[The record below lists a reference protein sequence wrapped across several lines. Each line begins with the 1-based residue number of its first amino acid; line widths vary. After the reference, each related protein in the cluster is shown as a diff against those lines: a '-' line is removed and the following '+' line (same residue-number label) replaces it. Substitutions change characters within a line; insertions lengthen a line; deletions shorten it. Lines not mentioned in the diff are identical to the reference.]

1 MTPEEVATR
10 AGAVLGAPATWAHAT
25 ATVDVARDGWATA
38 VEAVRDD
45 PALALTAFD
54 VLTAVDQSPDGFDVV
69 LRLWSVRGRHGLVL
83 RTSCPRDDPRVPS
96 LTALFG
102 GAGWHERSVHEM
114 FGITF
119 DGHPGLTPLLLP
131 DDFRMH
137 PLRKDVVL
145 ASRLVRPW
153 PGTVEPGQSAAE
165 AAATGSARRRVQP
178 PGVPR
183 PGPTGGGRP

>member
-1 MTPEEVATR
+1 MRPDEVAAR
-10 AGAVLGAPATWAHAT
+10 AGALLGAPATSAHAT
-25 ATVDVARDGWATA
+25 ATVDVERDGWATA
-38 VEAVRDD
+38 VAVVRDD
-45 PALALTAFD
+45 PVLTLTAFD

-69 LRLWSVRGRHGLVL
+69 LRLWSVSGRHGLVL
-83 RTSCPRDDPRVPS
+83 STRCPRDDPRVSS

-131 DDFRMH
+131 EDFGMR
-137 PLRKDVVL
+137 PLRKDVLL

-153 PGTVEPGQSAAE
+153 PGAVEPGQSAAE
-165 AAATGSARRRVQP
+165 ASGYTRGRVQP

-183 PGPTGGGRP
+183 PGRTDGGRP

>member
-1 MTPEEVATR
+1 MTPPEVATR
-10 AGAVLGAPATWAHAT
+10 AGALLGAPATSAHAT
-25 ATVDVARDGWATA
+25 ATVDVERGGWPAA
-38 VEAVRDD
+38 VAAVRDD
-45 PALALTAFD
+45 PVLALTAFD
-54 VLTAVDQSPDGFDVV
+54 VLTAVDQSPAGLDVV
-69 LRLWSVRGRHGLVL
+69 LRLWSVAGRHGLVL
-83 RTSCPRDDPRVPS
+83 RTGCPREDPRVPT

-131 DDFRMH
+131 ADFGMH

-153 PGTVEPGQSAAE
+153 PGSVEPGQSAAE
-165 AAATGSARRRVQP
+165 AAATASTRRRLAP

-183 PGPTGGGRP
+183 PGPSDGGWP